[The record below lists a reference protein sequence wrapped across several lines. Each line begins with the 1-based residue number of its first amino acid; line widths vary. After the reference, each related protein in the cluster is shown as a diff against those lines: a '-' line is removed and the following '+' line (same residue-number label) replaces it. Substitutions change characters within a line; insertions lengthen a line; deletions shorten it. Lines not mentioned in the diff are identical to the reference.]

1 VNSKL
6 QLTFNNKEV
15 VMADKKE
22 NPKKAVVEDT
32 VQEDVQ
38 PREMVRAEAG
48 KRIAAA
54 MMDGIPAYVISFIPY
69 IGGLISAA
77 YLALRDGLPLSPEGG
92 QSLGKRLFQL
102 RAVRLPDNAPCDYG
116 ASLLRNLPFLV
127 PALLMVRPGIGWF
140 FGSVLWVAVL
150 VVEILLVIADE
161 NGQRIGDRLAKT
173 QVIQTK
179 T

>member
-1 VNSKL
+1 VNSIF
-6 QLTFNNKEV
+6 QPTFINQEV
-15 VMADKKE
+15 VMADTKE
-22 NPKKAVVEDT
+22 TPKKAVTEDE
-32 VQEDVQ
+32 VQEEVQ
-38 PREMVRAEAG
+38 SPEMVRAEAG

-77 YLALRDGLPLSPEGG
+77 YMALRDGLPLSSEGG

-116 ASLLRNLPFLV
+116 TSLLRNLPFLV
-127 PALLMVRPGIGWF
+127 PALLMIRPGIGWI
-140 FGSVLWVAVL
+140 FGSVLWLAVL

-179 T
+179 K